1 MIGSLVVL
9 FRHLRDAVDP
19 LDGVTAEVS

>member
-9 FRHLRDAVDP
+9 FRHLRDAFDP